1 MIDTTTAVIITQ
13 IPIAL
18 AILFAAY
25 ELNQVKKDLIKILDK
40 HCPLWR
46 DIRSE
51 LNQLPLAAEFFLK
64 N

>member
-18 AILFAAY
+18 AILIASY

-40 HCPLWR
+40 
-46 DIRSE
+46 
-51 LNQLPLAAEFFLK
+51 LADKK
-64 N
+64 NKKQ